1 MSPIPDPGAPSGTF
15 AALERTQPTP
25 ALFSF
30 GRGDEGADGFLRGA
44 VIDGDPVF
52 ITADVLRLLDLNR
65 SSVALLDDDEKGVHT
80 LDTPGGRQE
89 HSVITESGLYS
100 LVLRSRKP
108 EAKAI
113 KRWITHDVLPAI
125 RKTGTYSRYPAAPQH
140 LPSKKELA
148 QWVVEAEERAEAAE
162 AKVRELHGP
171 ASAWNELAEAQ
182 GDYSVADAAKVL
194 SRDPSITTGE
204 RRLFRS
210 MQHFG
215 WIYREGG
222 RWRAYQ
228 RRVDDGRLVE
238 KVGRPY
244 LRNDVMQA
252 GEPTVRITPK
262 GLESLQKLLGGSG
275 QLELMAAI

>member
-1 MSPIPDPGAPSGTF
+1 MIPDPGAPSGTF

-148 QWVVEAEERAEAAE
+148 QWVVEAEDRAERAETKVAE
-162 AKVRELHGP
+162 LEPKAEFFDELMDAEGCYSFLACSKVIGWGRNVMLRELRRAGVLTGSNLPYQRYAHHF
-171 ASAWNELAEAQ
+171 
-182 GDYSVADAAKVL
+182 KVV
-194 SRDPSITTGE
+194 PQTYTNGKTGE
-204 RRLFRS
+204 TVATATTYVLPSGVEFIRKRL
-210 MQHFG
+210 
-215 WIYREGG
+215 
-222 RWRAYQ
+222 A
-228 RRVDDGRLVE
+228 D
-238 KVGRPY
+238 
-244 LRNDVMQA
+244 NDALAV
-252 GEPTVRITPK
+252 TR
-262 GLESLQKLLGGSG
+262 
-275 QLELMAAI
+275 